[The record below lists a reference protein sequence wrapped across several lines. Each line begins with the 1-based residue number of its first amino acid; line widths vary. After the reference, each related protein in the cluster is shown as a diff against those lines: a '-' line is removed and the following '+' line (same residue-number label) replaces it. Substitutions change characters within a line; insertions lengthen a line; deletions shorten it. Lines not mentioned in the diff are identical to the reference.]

1 MAARAK
7 GAPGKRIERRMDADR
22 RRSQLLDCAIRVASR
37 RGLGSSPHAA
47 TAREANVSVPTV
59 FAYFR
64 SRSDLV
70 RAIVEDV
77 ERLYIELGSRY
88 LRRDKP
94 APQAMFDFLRACAHT
109 AETDPDRVRVWL
121 DWSSTVG
128 SELWPLYLDFHE
140 RSIRRMAAVV
150 RRGQREG
157 SIPKEVDATDAARLL
172 FASGHTVAH
181 MIFSG
186 TSEKTVER
194 FQNHVIS
201 SALHL
206 EPFQPGIA

>member
-1 MAARAK
+1 
-7 GAPGKRIERRMDADR
+7 MDADR
-22 RRSQLLDCAIRVASR
+22 RRTQLLDCAMRVVSR

-64 SRSDLV
+64 SRSDLIQAV
-70 RAIVEDV
+70 VGDV
-77 ERLYIELGSRY
+77 ERLYTELGARY
-88 LRRDKP
+88 LTRDKS
-94 APQAMFDFLRACAHT
+94 APEALFDFLRACAHT
-109 AETDPDRVRVWL
+109 AEIDPDRVRVWL

-128 SELWPLYLDFHE
+128 SEAWPLYLVFHE
-140 RSIRRMAAVV
+140 RSIRRMANVV

-157 SIPKEVDATDAARLL
+157 SIPEEVDATDAARLL

-186 TSEKTVER
+186 TPQKTVER

-206 EPFQPGIA
+206 EPFHPGVV